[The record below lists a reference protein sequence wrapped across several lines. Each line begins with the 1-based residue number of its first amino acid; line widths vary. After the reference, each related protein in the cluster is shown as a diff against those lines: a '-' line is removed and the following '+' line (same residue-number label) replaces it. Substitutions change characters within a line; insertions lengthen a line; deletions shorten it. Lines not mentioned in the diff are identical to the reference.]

1 MVRDE
6 RTAADGTLE
15 LVANLPES
23 QQLELARMAGVEVS
37 ELPATLQPC
46 APDDVYLQS
55 PVVLRA
61 S

>member
-1 MVRDE
+1 MQG

-15 LVANLPES
+15 LVANLPEA

-37 ELPATLQPC
+37 ELPTTLQPC
-46 APDDVYLQS
+46 APDDGYLQS